1 MTEAELLPYVKTALR
16 ITSEVYDDEVQALI
30 DYAVADMTRVGVD
43 GEYIAEY
50 PPMVVQAITCYAKA
64 QFGFDNPDAD
74 RFTDTYYRIVANLLN
89 SSENIAAKAQAE
101 AEEQEGD
108 GE

>member
-1 MTEAELLPYVKTALR
+1 MTAEELLPYVKTALR
-16 ITSEVYDDEVQALI
+16 VTSDVYDAEVQALI
-30 DYAVADMTRVGVD
+30 DYAVADMARVGVD
-43 GEYIAEY
+43 EEFIEGY

-74 RFTDTYYRIVANLLN
+74 RFTASYYRIVSNLLN
-89 SSENIAAKAQAE
+89 SSENIAAKAK
-101 AEEQEGD
+101 EQEEGVG